1 VYRAHTTCIT
11 AISRPRYFAVVSR
24 QAKAATAPQI
34 SPMPISPER
43 RAAAASRAAVSEIW
57 SMTALAG
64 LLCDGH
70 GAVAENAAH
79 GGLAGT

>member
-1 VYRAHTTCIT
+1 
-11 AISRPRYFAVVSR
+11 VVSR
-24 QAKAATAPQI
+24 HAKVPTAPQI
-34 SPMPISPER
+34 SAMPMSPER
-43 RAAAASRAAVSEIW
+43 RAAASRAARAAVSEIW